1 MTVPSEPH
9 DRSEHF
15 AHCLQVFGGTTSAS
29 RRLGI
34 DERALR
40 RFVNGERPI
49 GAGLLED
56 TATALRLLVAEATA
70 AEQRIAEL
78 LAVGEG

>member
-1 MTVPSEPH
+1 MTEPSESPE
-9 DRSEHF
+9 RAEHF

-40 RFVNGERPI
+40 RFVNGEKPI
-49 GAGLLED
+49 SERLLTD
-56 TATALRLLVAEATA
+56 TAEALRVLAAEATA
-70 AEQRIAEL
+70 AEARIAEL
-78 LAVGEG
+78 LAAAA